1 MEKGVWRHGGKSL
14 GPRKY
19 LTAEQPYCSGRSRIV
34 QRVNVSGGVW
44 VRLQRVDVSGGVWVG
59 SCSTSMYTV
68 EDESVRAARRC
79 TWCWRM
85 GDEDESDRAV
95 RRCTTWRMDRIL
107 VGSCSGRCTQWRI
120 EARMVEDGRAR
131 MQRSMHTVEDGGKD
145 CAAGRCTRDGGAVNS
160 GQGGGGGSL

>member
-1 MEKGVWRHGGKSL
+1 MVAPMEKGVWRHGGKSL

-107 VGSCSGRCTQWRI
+107 LDRAAVDVRNGGSRRGWWRMGGRGCSGRCTRWRMA
-120 EARMVEDGRAR
+120 ARIVQQVDVRGM
-131 MQRSMHTVEDGGKD
+131 
-145 CAAGRCTRDGGAVNS
+145 GA
-160 GQGGGGGSL
+160 L